1 MHSLDFRKRSPSCAA
16 TLLARPNLQILPE
29 RMEPQVSAPLGT
41 KIKWRLLPPCFAFLR
56 STWTGTGTCAGTG
69 GPRLGRRHLP
79 RVPRAEDGPRAM
91 GDAPWELVSR
101 DGGDGTFLVPKWFR

>member
-1 MHSLDFRKRSPSCAA
+1 MGFLADSLTALLTHSPGGCTLRKMTQDPLDP
-16 TLLARPNLQILPE
+16 
-29 RMEPQVSAPLGT
+29 G
-41 KIKWRLLPPCFAFLR
+41 FAFLR
-56 STWTGTGTCAGTG
+56 STWRRTGPCAGTG
-69 GPRLGRRHLP
+69 GPRPGRRHLP